1 MKAAQAIQNTNGAA
15 AYSQEIVKMREE
27 NAKLK
32 TDVETWKSKLT
43 AAEVASGKKV
53 FCAPVKSEE
62 KPKEEKEEAAQAP
75 ATEKKEKK
83 VKPDKPGKAP
93 KEKK

>member
-1 MKAAQAIQNTNGAA
+1 MKAAQAGQGNCGAA
-15 AYSQEIVKMREE
+15 AYSQEIDNLKQE

-32 TDVETWKSKLT
+32 SEVETWKSKLT